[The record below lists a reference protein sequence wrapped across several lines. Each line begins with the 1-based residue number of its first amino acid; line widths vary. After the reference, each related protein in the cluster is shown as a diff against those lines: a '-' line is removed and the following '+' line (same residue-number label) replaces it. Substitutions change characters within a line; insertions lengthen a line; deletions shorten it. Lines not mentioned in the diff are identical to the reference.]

1 MTQIVGDPKQGPQRF
16 QRWKANLAALGLR
29 TAAGHLENAA
39 KETFTYLKEPFAYID
54 TSPLEREMR
63 ELNRRADIGA
73 RWSPKGLENVLKL
86 MFHHRLNET
95 CEDNR

>member
-1 MTQIVGDPKQGPQRF
+1 MKSCGMPWVVHLQIES
-16 QRWKANLAALGLR
+16 A
-29 TAAGHLENAA
+29 ENAE